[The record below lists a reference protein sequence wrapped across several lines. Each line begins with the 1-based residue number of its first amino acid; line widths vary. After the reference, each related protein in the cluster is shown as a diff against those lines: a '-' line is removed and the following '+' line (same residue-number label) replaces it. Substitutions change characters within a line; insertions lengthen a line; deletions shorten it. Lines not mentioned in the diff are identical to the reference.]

1 MSLVWTLY
9 TAGVA
14 AGAAA
19 GFCSPFRYLG
29 FVPICVGA
37 VWAAY
42 DLVQVGD
49 ADGDTA
55 TTAPRRR
62 NRRNRPRFRPPDF
75 RIECRTA
82 LRNPFNLT

>member
-1 MSLVWTLY
+1 MNRVWALY

-14 AGAAA
+14 AGSAA
-19 GFCSPFRYLG
+19 GFCSPFWYLG
-29 FVPICVGA
+29 FVPIAVGA

-62 NRRNRPRFRPPDF
+62 GRSG
-75 RIECRTA
+75 
-82 LRNPFNLT
+82 

>member
-1 MSLVWTLY
+1 MNRAIVLY

-37 VWAAY
+37 IWAAY

-49 ADGDTA
+49 ADADTA

-62 NRRNRPRFRPPDF
+62 NRRS
-75 RIECRTA
+75 
-82 LRNPFNLT
+82 